1 MTFSLF
7 LLLVLVVA
15 LLAGAIATVTGFG
28 IGSLLTPILGVQ
40 LDMKTAVAV
49 VSIPHMVGTAV
60 RMWILRRHLDSRLLW
75 SFGLTSAAGGITG
88 ALLHSLL
95 KGPLLSAV
103 LGSLLILVGLME
115 LSGLAR
121 RIQFRGWA
129 AWVAGAVSGLLGG
142 LVGNQGGI
150 RTGAML
156 GFHVPKE
163 AFVATGTAVG
173 LMVDFARV
181 PVYLVTHGKEIVEA
195 WPFVGAAV
203 VGVIAGTLLGHR
215 VLKRIPETTFRKVV
229 SVVLLL
235 LGTALLSVEVLRAM
249 R

>member
-1 MTFSLF
+1 MTFWLA
-7 LLLVLVVA
+7 LLLVLLVA
-15 LLAGAIATVTGFG
+15 FFAGGIATVTGFG

-40 LDMKTAVAV
+40 LNMKTAVAV

-60 RMWILRRHLDSRLLW
+60 RMWLLRRHLDSRLLW
-75 SFGLTSAAGGITG
+75 SFGLMSAAGGIAG

-95 KGPLLSAV
+95 KGPLLSIV

-115 LSGLAR
+115 LSGFAQRL
-121 RIQFRGWA
+121 QFRGRM
-129 AWVAGAVSGLLGG
+129 AWVAGAISGFLGG

-156 GFHVPKE
+156 GFRVPKE

-173 LMVDFARV
+173 LMVDCARV
-181 PVYLVTHGKEIVEA
+181 PVYLVTHGEEIVEA
-195 WPFVGAAV
+195 WPYVGTAV
-203 VGVIAGTLLGHR
+203 VGVIAGTLVGHR
-215 VLKRIPETTFRKVV
+215 LLKQIPETTFRKVV

-235 LGTALLSVEVLRAM
+235 LGAALIVSAM
-249 R
+249 